1 MLTLLCPVFNEDKYI
16 QNILNF
22 FLDSQPAD
30 KEIFFIDGGSTDN
43 TVLKI
48 KNAMTQNSNIK
59 LLFNQDKYVPFALNL
74 GIKSSSGDPIIRL
87 DAHTIYPND
96 YCLKILEVF
105 NETKADIVGGPMI
118 KSGETHFQKAV
129 AYFTSTPFA
138 VGDSKIHKTD
148 YSGPSDHVYLGAWKR
163 DIFKEIGYFDE
174 RLIRNQD
181 DELHYRAKSK
191 GKKIFLSAKIKSIYF
206 PRNSTKKLFTQ
217 YFQYGLFKPIVLRK
231 VKSEIK
237 IRHII
242 PSLFVIYTFTF
253 PFWYQY
259 KFLSLMFFAY
269 FLLVAIFVH
278 KSRLS
283 LKCKLMGLVIYST
296 IHIAYGMGF
305 LIGLLNSK
313 KINGYLIK

>member
-1 MLTLLCPVFNEDKYI
+1 MLTLICPVFNEEKYI

-22 FLDSQPAD
+22 FLESEPAD

-43 TVLKI
+43 TVPTI
-48 KNAMTQNSNIK
+48 KNAITQNSNIR
-59 LLFNQDKYVPFALNL
+59 LLFNQNKYVPFALNL
-74 GIKSSSGDPIIRL
+74 GIISSSGDPIIRL
-87 DAHTIYPND
+87 DAHTIYPTD

-105 NETKADIVGGPMI
+105 EETQADIVGGPMI
-118 KSGETHFQKAV
+118 KRGETLFQKAV
-129 AYFTSTPFA
+129 AYYTSTPFA

-163 DIFKEIGYFDE
+163 DIFKDIGYFDE

-181 DELHYRAKSK
+181 DEFHYRAKSK

-206 PRNSTKKLFTQ
+206 PRNSIKKLFSQ
-217 YFQYGLFKPIVLRK
+217 YFQYGLFKPIVLK
-231 VKSEIK
+231 NVKSEIK

-242 PSLFVIYTFTF
+242 PSAFVLYMCTF

-269 FLLVAIFVH
+269 FLIVAIFAH
-278 KSRLS
+278 KSQLS
-283 LKCKLMGLVIYST
+283 LKLKMMGVLVYST
-296 IHIAYGMGF
+296 VHIAYGLGF

-313 KINGYLIK
+313 KINEHLIK